1 MDARMA
7 ARSPPVAVRV
17 DVLWYLVA
25 LPYMDMCAVAGG
37 KPLGVA

>member
-7 ARSPPVAVRV
+7 ARSPPVRV